1 MAGRPIKGRTRS
13 ADVILNGER
22 RTGRHGGDEV
32 TRPPIESGFQ
42 DGKGSRV
49 PNSSALPVTAVTMI
63 VERELRFVP
72 VSRLSI
78 SSVTRPVWHGY
89 RVAELPAEHQR
100 NVYLDTATQAL
111 ARQGVTFRRRILLD
125 PATGLPL
132 RAELTV
138 KLPRAADGEHLF
150 TRPEY
155 TEPIG
160 PDEPLAGHPLL
171 RLAAEYA
178 ADEPIAPWFALDT
191 DRSGVAL
198 ERDGAIHLTWDR
210 LSLPDDPDYRD
221 EEIEAELVAGPVE
234 ALTALADLLTST
246 YGLEYG
252 DNGKRTRVG
261 RHLARQGRIAFPG
274 VAADQRPSP

>member
-1 MAGRPIKGRTRS
+1 
-13 ADVILNGER
+13 V
-22 RTGRHGGDEV
+22 TG
-32 TRPPIESGFQ
+32 
-42 DGKGSRV
+42 
-49 PNSSALPVTAVTMI
+49 VTMI

-72 VSRLSI
+72 ASRLPI
-78 SSVTRPVWHGY
+78 QAIARPVWRGY
-89 RVAELPAEHQR
+89 RVAELPSERQR
-100 NVYLDTATQAL
+100 NIYLDTPTQSL

-125 PATGLPL
+125 PATGLPH

-138 KLPRAADGEHLF
+138 KLPRLADGEHLF
-150 TRPEY
+150 IRPEY

-171 RLAAEYA
+171 LLANEYA
-178 ADEPIAPWFALDT
+178 ADEPIAPWFAADT
-191 DRSGVAL
+191 DRAGVAVA
-198 ERDGAIHLTWDR
+198 RDGLIHLTWDR

-234 ALTALADLLTST
+234 ALTALAELLTTT

-261 RHLARQGRIAFPG
+261 RHLARLGRIAFPG
-274 VAADQRPSP
+274 VAAG